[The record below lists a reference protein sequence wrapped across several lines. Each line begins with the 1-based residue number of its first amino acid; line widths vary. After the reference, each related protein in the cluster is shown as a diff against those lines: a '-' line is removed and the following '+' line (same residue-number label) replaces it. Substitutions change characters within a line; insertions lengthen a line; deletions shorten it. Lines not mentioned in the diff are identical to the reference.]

1 VGGDPGT
8 ASRPEAHAVDIDLRE
23 RELALREAELREQIA
38 ARQQQAA
45 ELELRGRKFTYKNSG

>member
-8 ASRPEAHAVDIDLRE
+8 AARPEALAVDVDLRE
-23 RELALREAELREQIA
+23 RELALRKAELREQIA